1 MSRMDKQEL
10 VFEEIRDEHLDMMI
24 KLALKQADAEG
35 LLNGDVCEG
44 EPVSEEEAR
53 RTFDLFLQKYS
64 LMKEQKLQEERR
76 RARRSLLRV
85 VTRVFVCVILCLAI
99 ATPIAIAS
107 IAPLREY
114 VSGMLVNI
122 KEDHIDITLSV
133 PTNQSVPEDWN
144 GKYYPMYVP
153 DRYHLA
159 RIYSLAITAVYID
172 DDNNLLYYTEGDQN
186 ETISIDSENA
196 SVRYEII
203 GTKEVLVVE
212 KEGFTTFVW
221 HNDEC
226 LFTISG
232 KMSID
237 EATNMLGSM
246 VRVY

>member
-85 VTRVFVCVILCLAI
+85 VTRVFVCVILCLAVL
-99 ATPIAIAS
+99 TPIALAAIPS
-107 IAPLREY
+107 LRQQVAKLLIVE
-114 VSGMLVNI
+114 
-122 KEDHIDITLSV
+122 KEDHIEIELSK
-133 PTNQSVPEDWN
+133 QSNDLVPEGWK
-144 GKYYPMYVP
+144 GKYYPSYIP
-153 DRYHLA
+153 ERYHLE
-159 RIYSLAITAVYID
+159 RIYDLLITAIYID
-172 DDNNLLYYTEGDQN
+172 PDNNLLYYTEGD
-186 ETISIDSENA
+186 EDEGISIDSED
-196 SVRYEII
+196 SYLHYERI
-203 GTKEVLVVE
+203 GTYDVLVVE
-212 KEGFTTFVW
+212 KEIYVTLVW
-221 HNDEC
+221 TDGEL

-232 KMSID
+232 AMTLD
-237 EATNMLGSM
+237 EAKAIYNSL
-246 VRVY
+246 VKV

>member
-1 MSRMDKQEL
+1 MDKQEL

-64 LMKEQKLQEERR
+64 LMKEQKLHEERR
-76 RARRSLLRV
+76 RARRSLLRL
-85 VTRVFVCVILCLAI
+85 VTRVFVCVILCLAVL
-99 ATPIAIAS
+99 TPIALAAIPS
-107 IAPLREY
+107 LRQQVAKLLIVE
-114 VSGMLVNI
+114 
-122 KEDHIDITLSV
+122 KEDHIEVQLSKSSNTL
-133 PTNQSVPEDWN
+133 VPEGWN

-153 DRYHLA
+153 DRFHLA

-221 HNDEC
+221 QNDEC

>member
-1 MSRMDKQEL
+1 MDRTDT
-10 VFEEIRDEHLDMMI
+10 VFDEIKEEHLDMMI
-24 KLALKQADAEG
+24 RFALKQADAER
-35 LLNGDVCEG
+35 LLDDNSIDE
-44 EPVSEEEAR
+44 EPVTEEEAQE
-53 RTFDLFLQKYS
+53 TYELFLRKLKDQQ
-64 LMKEQKLQEERR
+64 EQKTKEERKLK
-76 RARRSLLRV
+76 AKNILKYGINAII
-85 VTRVFVCVILCLAI
+85 CVILCLAI
-99 ATPIAIAS
+99 VTPIAIAS

-133 PTNQSVPEDWN
+133 PTNQSVPEGWN

-186 ETISIDSENA
+186 ETISIDSENS

-221 HNDEC
+221 HNDER